1 MSPCSYA
8 DSRKRAVALLA
19 QINYLPQREWE
30 QKLRELFMSD
40 EIMGPL
46 VVAWMCQQMM
56 KTSSSQNAGFWQS
69 QIDECKNAARTNL
82 KVRRGWEEYG
92 MTPWEVCMHR
102 GYYKNPILPRYHS
115 EPAICCARYA
125 DEA

>member
-1 MSPCSYA
+1 MEPHSSYA
-8 DSRKRAVALLA
+8 ALRKRAVALLA
-19 QINYLPQREWE
+19 LIRILPERTWQQQLHQIFL
-30 QKLRELFMSD
+30 SD
-40 EIMGPL
+40 EMNGPL

-56 KTSSSQNAGFWQS
+56 EISQNAGFWQS

-92 MTPWEVCMHR
+92 MTPYEVCMHR
-102 GYYKNPILPRYHS
+102 GYYKNPILPRYDS
-115 EPAICCARYA
+115 EPALCCARYA